1 MIIHYVL
8 IKTRCFAGIILANKE
23 YENGTIFISFGEMSK
38 GAHTH

>member
-1 MIIHYVL
+1 MIVHYVL

-23 YENGTIFISFGEMSK
+23 YENGIIFISFGEMSK